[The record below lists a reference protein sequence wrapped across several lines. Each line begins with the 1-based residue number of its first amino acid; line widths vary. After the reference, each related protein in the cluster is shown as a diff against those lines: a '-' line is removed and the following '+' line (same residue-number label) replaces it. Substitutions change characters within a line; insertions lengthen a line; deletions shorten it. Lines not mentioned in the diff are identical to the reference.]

1 MENRGKK
8 IVSMTLTSEVYDK
21 CAEYADMLHI
31 STSRYIDA
39 VLQKYL
45 SGKGSKNPLP
55 KIFVQTSNSNSGSD
69 EK

>member
-1 MENRGKK
+1 MGSSEKR
-8 IVSMTLTSEVYDK
+8 IVSMTLTAEVYDK

-39 VLQKYL
+39 VLQRYRR
-45 SGKGSKNPLP
+45 GKGSKNPLP
-55 KIFVQTSNSNSGSD
+55 KIIVQTSGTGSD

>member
-1 MENRGKK
+1 MKNNEKR
-8 IVSMTLTSEVYDK
+8 IVSMTLTAEVYDR

-39 VLQKYL
+39 VLLKYIN
-45 SGKGSKNPLP
+45 GKGSKNPLP
-55 KIFVQTSNSNSGSD
+55 KITVPAGD

>member
-1 MENRGKK
+1 MNSNEKK
-8 IVSMTLTSEVYDK
+8 IVSMTLTKEVYDK

-39 VLQKYL
+39 VLQRFL

-55 KIFVQTSNSNSGSD
+55 KITINVGSD